1 MNTTLA
7 RTLYFGLQALR
18 REPVRSA
25 MADLERTEFSS
36 FEELRD
42 IQSKR
47 MISQLMFALEHVPYY
62 REKYLSFHSQ
72 IKRLSRWE
80 AVNKLMCELPCVT
93 KEEVQGKPNRFQA
106 QVTKTIRTYPDKTS
120 GSAGTPLQ
128 FPCDQEAWAYR
139 HAHTFRAL
147 KMHNVQV
154 GEPYALFFGLHWDK
168 RSRSQVALRDR
179 VFNRV
184 RVSAFDI
191 NQSTFETHLK
201 KIRDYQPTYFLG
213 YPSALYDFCFLAQEF
228 GVDLRELKLK
238 VVFTTA
244 EPLLSYQR
252 EMIQEVTG
260 SRCVSQY
267 GNAEGGFNAFECP
280 AGNMHIAVET
290 TWLRLQNPAKFS
302 GEALVTDMMLR
313 AFPLINYAIGDEVQM
328 KDGVC
333 SCGRAHPM
341 IESIQGR
348 SGEPILL
355 PNGRRINANLPSY
368 IFKPLASLRV
378 IRRYRFVQRGEDLD
392 LFLVVSDSCREEHL
406 DLVKQ
411 EVHAAFGPDISFALH
426 VVSELENLPNAK
438 HRCYVTVP
446 VQRGLN
452 EQRAYL

>member
-1 MNTTLA
+1 
-7 RTLYFGLQALR
+7 
-18 REPVRSA
+18 

-42 IQSKR
+42 LQSKR
-47 MISQLMFALEHVPYY
+47 MISQLRFALEQVPYY
-62 REKYLSFHSQ
+62 QEMYSPFAVQ
-72 IKRLSRWE
+72 IKDISRWE
-80 AVNKLMCELPCVT
+80 DVDSLICELPCVT
-93 KEEVQGKPNRFQA
+93 KDQVQSDADRFYA
-106 QVTKTIRTYPDKTS
+106 RGIKRMRTYPDKTS

-147 KMHNVQV
+147 RMHDVQV
-154 GEPYALFFGLHWDK
+154 GEPYALFFGLHWAK

-191 NQSTFETHLK
+191 SKTTFEAHLK
-201 KIRDYQPTYFLG
+201 RIRDHRPAYFLG

-238 VVFTTA
+238 LVFTTA

-252 EMIQEVTG
+252 DMIQEVTG

-267 GNAEGGFNAFECP
+267 GSAEGGFTAFECP

-290 TWLRLQNPAKFS
+290 TWLRPLDRSKPVS
-302 GEALVTDMMLR
+302 EALVTDMMLR
-313 AFPLINYAIGDEVQM
+313 AFPLINYAIGDEVRL
-328 KDGVC
+328 KAGSC
-333 SCGRAHPM
+333 SCGRAHPT

-368 IFKPLASLRV
+368 IFKPLASLKV
-378 IRRYRFVQRGEDLD
+378 IRRYRFVQRGENLD
-392 LFLVVSDSCREEHL
+392 LFLVVSNSWKREHL
-406 DLVKQ
+406 DVVKQ
-411 EVHAAFGPDISFALH
+411 EVHAAFGPDISFAMH

-438 HRCYVTVP
+438 HRCYVTMP
-446 VQRGLN
+446 VEQELR
-452 EQRAYL
+452 EQRAYP